1 MTSVPYIL
9 SLSASTFLKS
19 LVPVP
24 ILLYQGVG
32 EGQGTGMVGN
42 FVAKPLKKTSLADMF
57 FIFLSNYV
65 VYGG

>member
-1 MTSVPYIL
+1 MNWKFISINSDAHEMTSVPFFVCLDIL
-9 SLSASTFLKS
+9 KF

-42 FVAKPLKKTSLADMF
+42 FVAKP
-57 FIFLSNYV
+57 
-65 VYGG
+65 

>member
-9 SLSASTFLKS
+9 SLSASTFVKF

-42 FVAKPLKKTSLADMF
+42 FVAKPLKKQ
-57 FIFLSNYV
+57 V
-65 VYGG
+65 

>member
-1 MTSVPYIL
+1 MRKKWQVYP
-9 SLSASTFLKS
+9 SLSASTFLKF

-42 FVAKPLKKTSLADMF
+42 FVAKPLKKQ
-57 FIFLSNYV
+57 V
-65 VYGG
+65 